1 MAYAAVFPAFARLRA
16 TPAQRGCGIL
26 AIPVPRALGVPGR
39 GPADRTSRR
48 RVSTRRFI
56 NRFLQDTAMGS
67 MSWIH
72 WVVVLLI
79 VVLVFGTKRLGN
91 IGKDVGEAV
100 KGFKKGMADE
110 DKPEQLNDQSRN
122 SDSNAST
129 RNDER
134 SQR

>member
-1 MAYAAVFPAFARLRA
+1 
-16 TPAQRGCGIL
+16 
-26 AIPVPRALGVPGR
+26 
-39 GPADRTSRR
+39 
-48 RVSTRRFI
+48 
-56 NRFLQDTAMGS
+56 MGS

>member
-1 MAYAAVFPAFARLRA
+1 
-16 TPAQRGCGIL
+16 
-26 AIPVPRALGVPGR
+26 
-39 GPADRTSRR
+39 
-48 RVSTRRFI
+48 
-56 NRFLQDTAMGS
+56 MGS

-129 RNDER
+129 HNDER